1 MKQFFSVKMIYT
13 KMEEEI
19 RQAENW
25 YQSQLSGLQNYVL
38 RYIQSLRNARRL
50 SWRQKMLYH
59 GRIIQWF
66 HSRKSYLAMQR
77 DARIAGIR
85 SRYPN
90 KVVPV
95 STSNKKAVLVGIN
108 YEGTSAELKGCV
120 NDVYKLRDMLVSQYG
135 YTMSNIHMLI
145 NSDAT
150 RKNILHYFTLLLKSA
165 NPGDSICF
173 TFSGHGYYTRDMYNK
188 DEKDGYDELIVTA
201 DHKTIID
208 DEFKHLIQKHLKS
221 NVNMFSLFDNCHSG
235 TVYDLRYQYFDS
247 STNPKDVM
255 TVQPNLIDT
264 PGQVVLL
271 SGCMDNQVSLDARIN
286 GKFNG
291 VMTWVFVEALRM
303 ANYQDTWDSLLQ
315 RIRKILIQNKL
326 EQIPQMSSGRQLDVQ
341 NKKVLI

>member
-1 MKQFFSVKMIYT
+1 
-13 KMEEEI
+13 MEEEI
-19 RQAENW
+19 RQAEKW

-38 RYIQSLRNARRL
+38 RYIGYLRNARRL
-50 SWRQKMLYH
+50 SWRQKMFYH
-59 GRIIQWF
+59 RRIIQWF
-66 HSRKSYLAMQR
+66 HNRKSYLARQR

-108 YEGTSAELKGCV
+108 YEGTSAELRGCV
-120 NDVYKLRDMLVSQYG
+120 NDVYKLRDVLVSQYG
-135 YTMSNIHMLI
+135 YTMGNIHMLV

-150 RKNILHYFTLLLKSA
+150 RKNILHYFTTLIKQS
-165 NPGDSICF
+165 NPGDYICF
-173 TFSGHGYYTRDMYNK
+173 TFSGHGYYTRDMFK
-188 DEKDGYDELIVTA
+188 KEERDGFDELIVTA
-201 DHKTIID
+201 DRKVIID
-208 DEFKHLIQKHLKS
+208 DEFKNIIQKHLKPH
-221 NVNMFSLFDNCHSG
+221 VNMFSLFDNCHSG
-235 TVYDLRYQYFDS
+235 TVYDLRYQHFDS
-247 STNPKDVM
+247 VTDPTKP
-255 TVQPNLIDT
+255 TTILPNYVDT

-303 ANYQDTWDSLLQ
+303 ANYQDTWEGLIQ
-315 RIRKILIQNKL
+315 RIRKILSQNKL
-326 EQIPQMSSGRQLDVQ
+326 EQIPQMSSGRNLDVQ